1 MSYKQLVEGQRYQ
14 IQAYLSQSLSQRKIA
29 DLLGVDPSTIN
40 RELKRNTVGNSY
52 CPALAQ
58 TQTQARKA
66 KASKYRVSAQTE
78 FYVRSFIEA
87 DWSPEQASAV
97 LSELGFPVSHEWIYQ
112 YIAKDKLSG
121 GTLFKHLRQGNR
133 KYRKGKH
140 HNRLPIADARSIELR
155 PSEVEARAR
164 LGDWEADT
172 VLGKHGTGAI
182 VTLAERKSRLYL
194 IRRVNSKSSDDVS
207 EAIID
212 MLKPH
217 KQFVKTIT
225 FDNGGEFA
233 QHKKIEEALQAMTY
247 FAHPY
252 SSWERGLNENF
263 NGLLRQYVPK
273 GSDLRLV
280 TNDDLAIIEKK
291 LNLRPRKCLGFRQP
305 QKVYDDLKAAA

>member
-14 IQAYLSQSLSQRKIA
+14 IQTCLSLNLSLRKIA
-29 DLLGVDPSTIN
+29 EILEVNPSTIS
-40 RELKRNTVGNSY
+40 RELKRNTVGDQY
-52 CPALAQ
+52 CPEQAQ
-58 TQTQARKA
+58 KQTKSRKA
-66 KASKYRVSAQTE
+66 NSAKYRVSATTE
-78 FYVRSFIEA
+78 LYVRSLIEL
-87 DWSPEQASAV
+87 DWSPEQTSGV
-97 LSELGFPVSHEWIYQ
+97 LTMLGISVSHEWIYQ
-112 YIAKDKLSG
+112 YIANDKLTG
-121 GTLFKHLRQGNR
+121 GTLYKHLRQGR
-133 KYRKGKH
+133 KKYRKGKH
-140 HNRLPIADARSIELR
+140 HNRMPIANARSIELR
-155 PSEVEARAR
+155 PAEVDERIR

-194 IRRVNSKSSDDVS
+194 IRRVNSKSADDVT

-212 MLKPH
+212 MLSPH
-217 KQFVKTIT
+217 KEFVKTIT

-233 QHKKIEEALQAMTY
+233 QHKKIEEELQAMTY

-252 SSWERGLNENF
+252 SSWERGLNENS

-291 LNLRPRKCLGFRQP
+291 LNLRPRKCLGFKQP
-305 QKVYDDLKAAA
+305 QKVYEDLKAAA

>member
-14 IQAYLSQSLSQRKIA
+14 IQAYLSQRLSQRKIA
-29 DLLGVDPSTIN
+29 ELLDVNPSTIN
-40 RELKRNTVGNSY
+40 RELKRNGMGNNY
-52 CPALAQ
+52 CPEHAQ
-58 TQTQARKA
+58 RKVRTRRIRAA
-66 KASKYRVSAQTE
+66 KYQISSQVVL
-78 FYVRSFIEA
+78 YVRSLIEA
-87 DWSPEQASAV
+87 DWSPEQVSAV
-97 LSELGFPVSHEWIYQ
+97 LTGLGFPVSHEWIYQ
-112 YIAKDKLSG
+112 YIAKDKLLG
-121 GTLFKHLRQGNR
+121 GLLFKHLRQGKR
-133 KYRKGKH
+133 KYRKGKN

-155 PSEVEARAR
+155 PPEVESRVR

-172 VLGKHGTGAI
+172 VLGKHGSGAI

-194 IRRVNSKSSDDVS
+194 IRRVNSKSAEDVT
-207 EAIID
+207 EAIIN
-212 MLKPH
+212 MLAPH
-217 KQFVKTIT
+217 REFVKTIT

-233 QHKKIEEALQAMTY
+233 QHKRIEKELQAQTY

-280 TNDDLAIIEKK
+280 TNDDLAIIERK

-305 QKVYDDLKAAA
+305 QKVYEDLKAAA